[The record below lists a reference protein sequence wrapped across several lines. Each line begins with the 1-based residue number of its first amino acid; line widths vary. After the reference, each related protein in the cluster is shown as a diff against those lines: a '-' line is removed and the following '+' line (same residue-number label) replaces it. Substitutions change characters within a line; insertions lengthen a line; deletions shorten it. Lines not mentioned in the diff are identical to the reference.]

1 VPSDQSLSQAS
12 SHSHS
17 RFRRWTSFR
26 SARSSSKKDLRAAQ
40 RRGRNPALNL
50 PMLNIAAADDDS
62 NVSSHESHLDDND
75 ELEDH
80 LQIEYATEENVLN
93 TGYEERHDL
102 LEENF
107 LTCPLE
113 EVRTRRQSWSP
124 KQEHPQEIL
133 TEQETCCA
141 NLKKRWMDKY
151 PKLPLSDEMILRFA
165 LCAPRGMFHEAS
177 AWKKMKRFDRR
188 YLTLTAAGM
197 EKQLLTKVRTR
208 CVPHH

>member
-1 VPSDQSLSQAS
+1 
-12 SHSHS
+12 
-17 RFRRWTSFR
+17 
-26 SARSSSKKDLRAAQ
+26 
-40 RRGRNPALNL
+40 
-50 PMLNIAAADDDS
+50 M
-62 NVSSHESHLDDND
+62 D
-75 ELEDH
+75 ELPIRPVVVQEGLARGAAPRPEPGPELAHAEHRRRRRRQEDH